1 MEIISKSYLSLSHAA
16 AYAYVAYRTAYLKCH
31 YGREYMAS
39 LLSGFLDSANKV
51 SENIAECH
59 RMGIPVLAPHVNE
72 SQKGFAVYNKAI
84 RFGLLA
90 VKNLGGGVIDRMLI
104 ERERNGDFK
113 DLYDFCDRLFGQDLN
128 RRAVE
133 SLVKCGAFDGLGA
146 NRHQMMDSIDAIFEQ
161 LSSRQRNNVEGQFG
175 FFDMT
180 DNNSSSSYGYNYP
193 EVPEYPEKTLL
204 NMERDVTGL
213 YLSGHPMADYEQLSR
228 DIGATDISEILGDDE
243 TAEFTDGKRVRLLV
257 QISSVKQKATKSGQ
271 QMAFL
276 TVEDMYG
283 SISVMLFPKTL
294 SAYSR
299 FIQPDA
305 VLVIDGKISVREE
318 RDPEIIAENIYQPN
332 AAPPFSGAK
341 VVKTSKTEKKPPEK
355 PSNSGLYIRV
365 PSLESREYER
375 AKRVL
380 DLFGGDTRLIVV
392 CSDTG
397 KRFVAPSAMWVSVN
411 EPMIAELKDI
421 LGADNVAVRE

>member
-1 MEIISKSYLSLSHAA
+1 
-16 AYAYVAYRTAYLKCH
+16 
-31 YGREYMAS
+31 
-39 LLSGFLDSANKV
+39 
-51 SENIAECH
+51 
-59 RMGIPVLAPHVNE
+59 
-72 SQKGFAVYNKAI
+72 
-84 RFGLLA
+84 
-90 VKNLGGGVIDRMLI
+90 
-104 ERERNGDFK
+104 
-113 DLYDFCDRLFGQDLN
+113 
-128 RRAVE
+128 
-133 SLVKCGAFDGLGA
+133 
-146 NRHQMMDSIDAIFEQ
+146 
-161 LSSRQRNNVEGQFG
+161 
-175 FFDMT
+175 
-180 DNNSSSSYGYNYP
+180 
-193 EVPEYPEKTLL
+193 
-204 NMERDVTGL
+204 
-213 YLSGHPMADYEQLSR
+213 
-228 DIGATDISEILGDDE
+228 
-243 TAEFTDGKRVRLLV
+243 
-257 QISSVKQKATKSGQ
+257 
-271 QMAFL
+271 MAFL